1 MYSLPN
7 YKMPAEMAVG
17 NAGLGSV
24 AKDRIHG
31 VGPPQTLH
39 FLILEFVD
47 TDGVI
52 EPFGSYF
59 A

>member
-1 MYSLPN
+1 MCSLPN
-7 YKMPAEMAVG
+7 YKTPAEMAAG

-24 AKDRIHG
+24 AYDRIHG

-39 FLILEFVD
+39 FLMLEFVH

-52 EPFGSYF
+52 EPFGSYL